1 MKYDFRVVKLRLVT
15 LVQKLFVWISS
26 IGSCASLLSSAK
38 KASMIKPRVFGTKN
52 ITKFKN
58 QVLILNNYI
67 LYAVFICQGKFLI
80 LGKISF
86 NLKDAVKLRCL
97 EAIKKHIKFKIKL
110 KRHKENCHFTTQIFY
125 FFILVNLILISAL
138 ELWLLEN

>member
-1 MKYDFRVVKLRLVT
+1 
-15 LVQKLFVWISS
+15 
-26 IGSCASLLSSAK
+26 
-38 KASMIKPRVFGTKN
+38 MIKPRVFGTKN

-138 ELWLLEN
+138 ELWLLENQVPTCCAKIRIGQGISVISATRSIDIYV